1 MWLFAILLLRAGG
14 VFAEGAPPTNVL
26 VVFSYQQDAA
36 LYHTLD
42 ERLLEVLQS
51 DTPRVNSYVEY
62 LDTLEFDSPAQQ
74 QRTVAYLH
82 DKYADLNIHLLVAVT
97 PLALDFI
104 LANRDRL
111 LPDVPIVFTSV
122 NERRARQAAHEPN
135 LTGVGVTHDPAATV
149 EIALKLHPDAVNM
162 VIPAGSSAIERT
174 WTDATRES
182 LRPFERRIHI
192 TFLTDL
198 TLAELEQRL
207 RSLPAHTIVLFA
219 DLFYHDASGQYYL
232 PEESLR
238 RICLNAN
245 APVYGLMASDMG
257 FGIVGGS
264 LYDMGEAG
272 AAAGRLAR
280 RVLAGERASDIPLQV
295 LNADHPMFDARQLQ
309 RWHVD
314 GSLLPQGSDLRF
326 REPGL
331 WEMYRR
337 TVVVVGTVLLA
348 QSLFIWTL
356 WHQRRR
362 LRESERGFRAMAER
376 NQDLAG
382 HLISAQEAE
391 RTRIARDL
399 HDDVSQQLAVVGMIL
414 NELQRDI
421 GGTVAKP
428 QIDQTVGTLVERNVA
443 VMQSVRN
450 ISHKLHSDML
460 RHSGL
465 VAGLGRH
472 FAEVAQHHQ
481 LEVSFDAAGDV
492 DSLSP
497 DIVLCLFR
505 VAQEALTNVIRHARA
520 RHVTVTLA
528 ATPEQVDL
536 RIADDGVGF
545 DADDPAGRGL
555 GLRSIDERVRLVRG
569 SCRVESQPGRGATL
583 HVWLPRSTQPL

>member
-1 MWLFAILLLRAGG
+1 M
-14 VFAEGAPPTNVL
+14 L

-122 NERRARQAAHEPN
+122 NERRAQQAAHEPN

-174 WTDATRES
+174 WTAATRES

-207 RSLPAHTIVLFA
+207 RTLPAHTIVLFA

-238 RICLNAN
+238 RICLNAS

-272 AAAGRLAR
+272 AAAGRLAKTGPGWRTRERHPAAGPQRGSPDVR
-280 RVLAGERASDIPLQV
+280 RTPVAALACGRTPAAARGAMSGFASPVSGRCTAERCWWSARYSWRSRCSSGPCGISAAGCGRAS
-295 LNADHPMFDARQLQ
+295 
-309 RWHVD
+309 
-314 GSLLPQGSDLRF
+314 G
-326 REPGL
+326 
-331 WEMYRR
+331 
-337 TVVVVGTVLLA
+337 
-348 QSLFIWTL
+348 
-356 WHQRRR
+356 
-362 LRESERGFRAMAER
+362 GFAPWP
-376 NQDLAG
+376 
-382 HLISAQEAE
+382 SA
-391 RTRIARDL
+391 TRIW
-399 HDDVSQQLAVVGMIL
+399 
-414 NELQRDI
+414 
-421 GGTVAKP
+421 
-428 QIDQTVGTLVERNVA
+428 
-443 VMQSVRN
+443 
-450 ISHKLHSDML
+450 
-460 RHSGL
+460 
-465 VAGLGRH
+465 
-472 FAEVAQHHQ
+472 
-481 LEVSFDAAGDV
+481 
-492 DSLSP
+492 
-497 DIVLCLFR
+497 
-505 VAQEALTNVIRHARA
+505 
-520 RHVTVTLA
+520 
-528 ATPEQVDL
+528 
-536 RIADDGVGF
+536 
-545 DADDPAGRGL
+545 
-555 GLRSIDERVRLVRG
+555 
-569 SCRVESQPGRGATL
+569 PGA
-583 HVWLPRSTQPL
+583 